1 MIIRFHL
8 TLSLS
13 SRSFVKT
20 TDVEKGEGRSC
31 RAGLSSP
38 VGSSD
43 SYRAPKGEEKANINI
58 SDSFFCVCLYSKMSF
73 PGHISKTD
81 TVFLGNSLT
90 EGFDL
95 TGHFGR
101 DDLINRGMS
110 GNLTQHV
117 YYRLEEITKTKPA
130 AVFLMIGINDV
141 FNGVKKEIIV
151 SNIQK
156 IIDDIIRKCPDTN
169 LYLQSV
175 LPVNETNLIG
185 NENLNIRIYE
195 LNNSLRI
202 LCKQR
207 KIPFIDIHP
216 DFLNDKGEMDMI
228 YTYDGVHLSKDGY
241 LQWARLLKKYL

>member
-1 MIIRFHL
+1 M
-8 TLSLS
+8 
-13 SRSFVKT
+13 
-20 TDVEKGEGRSC
+20 D
-31 RAGLSSP
+31 
-38 VGSSD
+38 
-43 SYRAPKGEEKANINI
+43 
-58 SDSFFCVCLYSKMSF
+58 F
-73 PGHISKTD
+73 PEHITRKD

-95 TGHFGR
+95 AGHFGR

-117 YYRLEEITKTKPA
+117 YYRLEEITKIKPA
-130 AVFLMIGINDV
+130 AVFLMIGINDIL
-141 FNGVKKEIIV
+141 NGVKKEVIV

-185 NENLNIRIYE
+185 NENLNIGIYE

-207 KIPFIDIHP
+207 KISFIDIHP
-216 DFLNDKGEMDMI
+216 DFLNDKGEMNMK
-228 YTYDGVHLSKDGY
+228 YTYDGVHLTKEGY
-241 LQWARLLKKYL
+241 LHWAELLKDFI

>member
-1 MIIRFHL
+1 M
-8 TLSLS
+8 
-13 SRSFVKT
+13 
-20 TDVEKGEGRSC
+20 D
-31 RAGLSSP
+31 
-38 VGSSD
+38 
-43 SYRAPKGEEKANINI
+43 
-58 SDSFFCVCLYSKMSF
+58 F
-73 PGHISKTD
+73 PEHITRKD

-95 TGHFGR
+95 AGHFGR

-110 GNLTQHV
+110 GNLTQHL

-130 AVFLMIGINDV
+130 AVFLMIGINDIL
-141 FNGVKKEIIV
+141 NGVKKEVIV

-185 NENLNIRIYE
+185 NENLNIGIYE

-207 KIPFIDIHP
+207 KISFIDIHP
-216 DFLNDKGEMDMI
+216 DFLNDKGEMNMK
-228 YTYDGVHLSKDGY
+228 YTYDGVHLTKEGY
-241 LQWARLLKKYL
+241 LHWAELLKDFI

>member
-1 MIIRFHL
+1 M
-8 TLSLS
+8 
-13 SRSFVKT
+13 
-20 TDVEKGEGRSC
+20 
-31 RAGLSSP
+31 
-38 VGSSD
+38 
-43 SYRAPKGEEKANINI
+43 N
-58 SDSFFCVCLYSKMSF
+58 F
-73 PGHISKTD
+73 PGYISKTD

-95 TGHFGR
+95 VGHFGR

-117 YYRLEEITKTKPA
+117 YYRLEEITNTKPA
-130 AVFLMIGINDV
+130 TVFLMIGINDI
-141 FNGVKKEIIV
+141 FNDVKKEVIV

-156 IIDDIIRKCPDTN
+156 IIDDIIRKCPDTT

-207 KIPFIDIHP
+207 KISFIDIHP
-216 DFLNDKGEMDMI
+216 DFLNEKGEMDMI

>member
-1 MIIRFHL
+1 
-8 TLSLS
+8 
-13 SRSFVKT
+13 
-20 TDVEKGEGRSC
+20 
-31 RAGLSSP
+31 
-38 VGSSD
+38 
-43 SYRAPKGEEKANINI
+43 
-58 SDSFFCVCLYSKMSF
+58 MSF

-95 TGHFGR
+95 VGHFGR

-130 AVFLMIGINDV
+130 AVFLMIGINDI
-141 FNGVKKEIIV
+141 FNGVKEEIIV

-207 KIPFIDIHP
+207 KISFIDIHP
-216 DFLNDKGEMDMI
+216 DFLNDKGEMDML

>member
-1 MIIRFHL
+1 
-8 TLSLS
+8 
-13 SRSFVKT
+13 
-20 TDVEKGEGRSC
+20 
-31 RAGLSSP
+31 
-38 VGSSD
+38 
-43 SYRAPKGEEKANINI
+43 
-58 SDSFFCVCLYSKMSF
+58 MSF

-95 TGHFGR
+95 VGHFGR

-207 KIPFIDIHP
+207 KISFIDIHP
-216 DFLNDKGEMDMI
+216 DFLNDKGEMDML